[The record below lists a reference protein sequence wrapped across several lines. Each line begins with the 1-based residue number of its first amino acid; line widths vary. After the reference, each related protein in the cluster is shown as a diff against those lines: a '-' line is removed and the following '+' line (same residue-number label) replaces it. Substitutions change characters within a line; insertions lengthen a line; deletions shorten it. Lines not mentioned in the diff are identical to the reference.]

1 MVKKREWSSRSFSYR
16 IRRKEENMDISTQ
29 MINDLRARSGAGIMD
44 CRKALVSCDGDIDK
58 ALQVLKEKGLLKAAK
73 NSDRPTGAGLIERY
87 IDTAGHIGAMVEV
100 NCETD
105 FVARSDEFKELAH
118 CLAMHVAAQD
128 PLYLSGK
135 DMPEDEYNNPI
146 NVCLLLQPYIKDPAK
161 TVNDVIVETIGRVG
175 ENINVSHFVRYE
187 IGDAKRIPVKE
198 RPEGLV
204 ECYIDTAGH
213 IGAMVEVNCE
223 TDFVAR
229 TDEFKEL
236 AHCLAMHVAA
246 LAPRYVSEAGIPKTA
261 GINLQEACLLLQPY
275 IKDPAKTVNDVI
287 VETIGRVGENIK
299 FSRLVRFEIG
309 QLPRWAGMWPEV
321 A

>member
-16 IRRKEENMDISTQ
+16 IRSKEENMDISTQ
-29 MINDLRARSGAGIMD
+29 MINELRARSGAGIMD
-44 CRKALVSCDGDIDK
+44 CRKALTSCDGDIDK

-73 NSDRPTGAGLIERY
+73 KSDRPTGAGLIERY
-87 IDTAGHIGAMVEV
+87 IDTDGRIGAMVQLK
-100 NCETD
+100 CETD
-105 FVARSDEFKELAH
+105 FVACTDEFKELAH

-128 PLYLSGK
+128 PLYLSDK
-135 DMPEDEYNNPI
+135 DMPEFEFNNPI
-146 NVCLLLQPYIKDPAK
+146 DVCLLLQPYIKDPAK

-204 ECYIDTAGH
+204 ECYIDTAGR

-246 LAPRYVSEAGIPKTA
+246 LAPRYVSEAGIPKSA